1 MTGEPSAGQPIDD
14 GEPQLSPG
22 YRLTFVLDPDG
33 RVRHVAEVSGI
44 AAWPEDGLVGRT
56 LSDISTDRAGGERGD
71 LWNARIELAREATAP
86 ALYLDRVPGTAS
98 DAPESVSSTIIPV
111 RTADGTL
118 ESFVVTLEDRFAVG
132 PREAQVRQS
141 EARFRYLA
149 EALPQMVWESDGA
162 GNVRY
167 FSPKWEEFTG
177 RPLGELLGRGYADL
191 IHPDDVPMLVRVRE
205 RAQTTDTVTYR
216 LRRHDGEYRWI
227 EAHMTMVRDDAG
239 NPVQALGTALDV
251 TERRAAEDARLQSQK
266 REMVGTLLG
275 GIAHDFNNV
284 ISAILSN
291 ASLARRELVAG
302 TSPSVSLSEI
312 ERGAARAA
320 ELVQRVLAQGR
331 DTGAS
336 LGPVDVGAVVREACD
351 LLRSGLPSTVDL
363 HVSVEPALPLAT
375 GDATQIHQ
383 LVVNLVTNAGQ
394 AIAGQRGTIT
404 VDVAADDRLAIGDA
418 ERRAIVVRV
427 RDDGPGMSADVL
439 QRAFDPYF
447 TTKPAGKGTGLGLWA
462 VQTIVRNH
470 DGDLE
475 LSSVLGDGTTFTVR
489 LPASDVTPDPA
500 PDFSGAPAELR
511 LMFVDDEAA
520 LVKLAERALP
530 VDGLN
535 PIGFTDPEDALVAF
549 AADPRRWSALVTDLS
564 MPGIDGF
571 TLIERVRSTRPDL
584 PVVLTSGYLRP
595 DDHARAQKLGVGAI
609 VPKPCSMADLAAAVA
624 KVTAAPTA

>member
-1 MTGEPSAGQPIDD
+1 MTDGSPHRGPTSDEQP
-14 GEPQLSPG
+14 LKRG

-33 RVRHVAEVSGI
+33 RVRHVVEASGI
-44 AAWPEDGLVGRT
+44 AEWPEHGLVGLT
-56 LSDISTDRAGGERGD
+56 LSDISADRTGGERGD
-71 LWNARIELAREATAP
+71 LWNARIELARSATEP
-86 ALYLDRVPGTAS
+86 MLYLDREPGAPA

-111 RTADGTL
+111 RAADGTL
-118 ESFVVTLEDRFAVG
+118 EAFVVTLEDRLVVG

-141 EARFRYLA
+141 EARFRHLA
-149 EALPQMVWESDGA
+149 ETLPQMVWESDGA

-177 RPLGELLGRGYADL
+177 RPMRELLGRGYADL
-191 IHPDDVPMLVRVRE
+191 IHPDDVAMLVRVRE

-216 LRRHDGEYRWI
+216 LRRHDGEYRWM
-227 EAHMTMVRDDAG
+227 EAHMTMVRDNDG
-239 NPVQALGTALDV
+239 KPVQALGTALDV
-251 TERRAAEDARLQSQK
+251 TDRRAAEEARLQSQK
-266 REMVGTLLG
+266 RELVGTLLG

-302 TSPSVSLSEI
+302 TSPNTSLVEI
-312 ERGAARAA
+312 ERGATRAA

-331 DTGAS
+331 DTGSS
-336 LGPVDVGAVVREACD
+336 LGPIDVAAVVREACD
-351 LLRSGLPSTVDL
+351 LLRSGLPATVEL
-363 HVSVEPALPLAT
+363 HVTTESALPPAL

-383 LVVNLVTNAGQ
+383 LVVNLVTNASQ
-394 AIAGQRGTIT
+394 ALDGQRGTIG
-404 VDVAADDRLAIGDA
+404 VDVAADDRVAASDA
-418 ERRAIVVRV
+418 PGRAIVVRV
-427 RDDGPGMSADVL
+427 RDDGPGMPDAVQ

-470 DGDLE
+470 DGELE
-475 LSSVLGDGTTFTVR
+475 LDSAPGKGTTFAVR
-489 LPASDVTPDPA
+489 LPVSDVPLGGA
-500 PDFSGAPAELR
+500 PDFSSAPAELR

-530 VDGLN
+530 VDGLH

-571 TLIERVRSTRPDL
+571 TLIERIRSTRPDL

-595 DDHARAQKLGVGAI
+595 DDHARAETLGVGAI

-624 KVTAAPTA
+624 KVTAKN